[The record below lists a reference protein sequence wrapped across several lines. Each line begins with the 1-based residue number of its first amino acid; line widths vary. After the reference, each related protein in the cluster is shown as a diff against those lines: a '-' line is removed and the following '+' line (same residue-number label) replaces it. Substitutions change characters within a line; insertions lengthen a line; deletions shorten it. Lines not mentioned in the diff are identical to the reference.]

1 MKYLLFT
8 LALLAVA
15 TSCEKRSTNFD
26 PDEQLVSEDEF
37 AQIAVWDQLQ
47 SDRLTNAEYERINA
61 HEFVGVRYECR
72 QSLNGKWVIEGA
84 ITNTASEIYFENVQ
98 LFLSYYDESNALIG
112 TENYMLQE
120 KLAPGDQSGFYF
132 KSKKY
137 RNAHSMDVAIV
148 NLKPVS

>member
-1 MKYLLFT
+1 MKYILFT
-8 LALLAVA
+8 LAALTLT

-47 SDRLTNAEYERINA
+47 TDRLTNAEYERINV
-61 HEFVGVRYECR
+61 HEFVGVRYEYR
-72 QSLNGKWVIEGA
+72 QSSNGKWVIEGSV
-84 ITNTASEIYFENVQ
+84 TNTASEVHFENVQ
-98 LFLSYYDESNALIG
+98 MLLSYYDDSDALIG

-120 KLAPGDQSGFYF
+120 TLAPGDQSGFYF
-132 KSKKY
+132 KSNKF
-137 RNAHSMDVAIV
+137 RSASSMDVAIV